1 MTELAEK
8 KAHDD
13 STMGGMTTGGIS
25 VVTKSTAGG
34 VSFIERLRKEHI
46 RVEPYGE
53 PTYWDERYE
62 NYRREHG
69 QNFSFDWYVDPK
81 KIAPILELHIG
92 IENDRGKKIMIFGCG
107 NSKLSEVLYDLGY
120 RSITS
125 VDTSTVVVSQMQYR
139 YKNREGMD
147 FMVADVMKMD
157 MFPDRSFDIVIDKG
171 CLDCIYCSYSSI
183 DNAKLAYAE
192 AWRLLKP
199 GTGKYI
205 SISYGTTDSRMAH
218 MRTNQWDVEVNP
230 VPYSHGISMFLTT
243 KFPESTKKGRLK
255 AAMKWGAAM
264 SRNTSKDKWKP
275 QESTKHSTMT
285 RHKDKVA
292 MLALQGVKMLTAAEE
307 KDLELDPSQGF
318 HIEDVE
324 KELAKGLKEGQE
336 LEKQIKE
343 EHLEETTGIIEEK
356 INDDIDDKTDPS
368 SLASVLGKAVI
379 GKAAASGNEA
389 KFVSMLGGGKNK
401 GGKRNSAIW
410 NLAKKT
416 IGDKKDVV
424 KEGDNDDQII
434 DEEEW
439 KELQD

>member
-1 MTELAEK
+1 
-8 KAHDD
+8 
-13 STMGGMTTGGIS
+13 
-25 VVTKSTAGG
+25 
-34 VSFIERLRKEHI
+34 
-46 RVEPYGE
+46 
-53 PTYWDERYE
+53 
-62 NYRREHG
+62 
-69 QNFSFDWYVDPK
+69 
-81 KIAPILELHIG
+81 
-92 IENDRGKKIMIFGCG
+92 
-107 NSKLSEVLYDLGY
+107 
-120 RSITS
+120 
-125 VDTSTVVVSQMQYR
+125 
-139 YKNREGMD
+139 
-147 FMVADVMKMD
+147 MD

-343 EHLEETTGIIEEK
+343 EVRVG
-356 INDDIDDKTDPS
+356 
-368 SLASVLGKAVI
+368 
-379 GKAAASGNEA
+379 
-389 KFVSMLGGGKNK
+389 
-401 GGKRNSAIW
+401 
-410 NLAKKT
+410 
-416 IGDKKDVV
+416 
-424 KEGDNDDQII
+424 
-434 DEEEW
+434 EEER
-439 KELQD
+439 KEDRCVGVITASWERVTKLTTHTSFDPLPSFSPPT